1 MTWIDAVIQ
10 GILLGGLYAL
20 FACGLSLM
28 FGVMR
33 IINLAHG
40 DLALLATFMVLV
52 ISQHLGLSPFA
63 ALVIVLPGAA
73 VVGYALQY
81 AMFNPSL
88 RGGEL
93 SPLLATFGLSVVIG
107 NMLLEVFS
115 PDTHSLS
122 AGALTTA
129 SWHITSQISISALS
143 AVIFGVAVLVLGGL
157 QLLLSYTQLGR
168 AMRATADDARTA
180 ELVGINAKRVY
191 AIATAI
197 ALATAA
203 LAGTFFGM
211 RSSFDPTLG
220 PSQLIF
226 AFEAV
231 VIGGLGSL
239 WGTLVGGILLGVA
252 QTVGAQAF
260 GAEWAI
266 VSGNVLFLLVLAFRS
281 QGIFAA
287 REAHQ

>member
-1 MTWIDAVIQ
+1 VTWVEAVIQ

-40 DLALLATFMVLV
+40 DLALLGTFMVLV
-52 ISQHLGLSPFA
+52 VSEHMGLSPFA
-63 ALVIVLPGAA
+63 ALIIVLPGAA
-73 VVGYALQY
+73 LAGYALQY
-81 AMFNPSL
+81 GVLNRSL
-88 RGGEL
+88 RAGEL
-93 SPLLATFGLSVVIG
+93 SPLLATFGLAVVIG
-107 NMLLEVFS
+107 NVLLESFS
-115 PDTHSLS
+115 ADTHSLS

-129 SWHITSQISISALS
+129 SWRITSQVSISALS
-143 AVIFGVAVLVLGGL
+143 AVIFAVAVLVLGGL
-157 QLLLSYTQLGR
+157 QLMLSYTQLGR
-168 AMRATADDARTA
+168 MMRATADDPATA
-180 ELVGINAKRVY
+180 ELVGINANRVY
-191 AIATAI
+191 AVATAI

-226 AFEAV
+226 AFEAG

-239 WGTLVGGILLGVA
+239 WGTLVGGIALGIA
-252 QTVGAQAF
+252 QTIGAQAF
-260 GAEWAI
+260 GASWSI
-266 VSGNVLFLLVLAFRS
+266 FTGHILFLAVLAFRS

-287 REAHQ
+287 REARA

>member
-1 MTWIDAVIQ
+1 MTWVNAVIQ

-40 DLALLATFMVLV
+40 DLALLGTFVELV
-52 ISQHLGLSPFA
+52 VSEHVGISPFA
-63 ALVIVLPGAA
+63 TLVIVLPGAA

-81 AMFNPSL
+81 GLFDPSL
-88 RGGEL
+88 RGGDL
-93 SPLLATFGLSVVIG
+93 APLLATFGLSVVIG
-107 NMLLEVFS
+107 NSLLEIFS

-122 AGALTTA
+122 AGVLTTA
-129 SWHITSQISISALS
+129 SWRISNQLSISALG
-143 AVIFGVAVLVLGGL
+143 AVIFVVALVVLSGL
-157 QLLLSYTQLGR
+157 QLFLSYTSLGR
-168 AMRATADDARTA
+168 AMRATADDAVTA

-191 AIATAI
+191 AIAAAI
-197 ALATAA
+197 AMATAA

-220 PSQLIF
+220 TAQLIF

-231 VIGGLGSL
+231 IIGGLGSL
-239 WGTLVGGILLGVA
+239 WGTLVGGIILGVA

-260 GAEWAI
+260 GASWAI
-266 VSGNVLFLLVLAFRS
+266 VSGDVLFLAVLAFRS
-281 QGIFAA
+281 GGIFTA
-287 REAHQ
+287 REVRT

>member
-1 MTWIDAVIQ
+1 MTWVDAVIQ

-40 DLALLATFMVLV
+40 DLALLGTFMVLV
-52 ISQHLGLSPFA
+52 VSEHVGLSPFA
-63 ALVIVLPGAA
+63 ALLIVLPGAA
-73 VVGYALQY
+73 IAGYALQY
-81 AMFNPSL
+81 VLFGPSL

-107 NMLLEVFS
+107 NLLLEIFS
-115 PDTHSLS
+115 ADTHSLS

-129 SWHITSQISISALS
+129 SWKISSQISISALS
-143 AVIFGVAVLVLGGL
+143 AVIFAVAVLVLGGL
-157 QLLLSYTQLGR
+157 QLVLSRTQLGR
-168 AMRATADDARTA
+168 MVRATADDAATA
-180 ELVGINAKRVY
+180 ELVGINARRVY
-191 AIATAI
+191 AVVTAV
-197 ALATAA
+197 ALAIAA

-220 PSQLIF
+220 PAQLIF

-239 WGTLVGGILLGVA
+239 WGTLVGGIALGIA

-260 GAEWAI
+260 GASWSI
-266 VSGNVLFLLVLAFRS
+266 FCGHVLFLAVLAFRS
-281 QGIFAA
+281 QGIFAM
-287 REAHQ
+287 REARA

>member
-1 MTWIDAVIQ
+1 VTWVEAVIQ

-40 DLALLATFMVLV
+40 DLALLGTFMVLV
-52 ISQHLGLSPFA
+52 VSEHMGLSPFA
-63 ALVIVLPGAA
+63 ALIIVLPGAA
-73 VVGYALQY
+73 LAGYALQY
-81 AMFNPSL
+81 GVLNRSL
-88 RGGEL
+88 RAGEL
-93 SPLLATFGLSVVIG
+93 SPLLATFGLAVVIG
-107 NMLLEVFS
+107 NVLLESFS
-115 PDTHSLS
+115 ADTHSLS

-129 SWHITSQISISALS
+129 SWRITSQVSISALS
-143 AVIFGVAVLVLGGL
+143 AVIFVVAVLVLGGL
-157 QLLLSYTQLGR
+157 QLMLSYTQLGR
-168 AMRATADDARTA
+168 MMRATADDPATA
-180 ELVGINAKRVY
+180 ELVGINANRVY
-191 AIATAI
+191 AVATAI

-239 WGTLVGGILLGVA
+239 WGTLVGGIALGIA
-252 QTVGAQAF
+252 QTIGAQAF
-260 GAEWAI
+260 GASWSI
-266 VSGNVLFLLVLAFRS
+266 FTGHILFLAVLAFRS

-287 REAHQ
+287 REARA